1 MNQILRT
8 LIFNDSLYDAQF
20 IVNQLEK
27 WGYQIIDQRVKTLEE
42 MEEALSK
49 FPNWD
54 LLFADQSLPNFSTQE
69 TLTILKEK
77 SIDLLFIIHSGN
89 LNKAPNISFF
99 KYGIDDYVLK
109 GELQSLD
116 VVIERELKELN
127 LRKRHKKL
135 LNDLGYLAYY
145 QPLTGLANQ
154 TLFKILLSQEIKK
167 TKTNKLFAVLYIDLD
182 RFQTIKYTFGH
193 NCAEQLIIATVERL
207 KKSLHP
213 RHTLAHLSND
223 QFVLLLKDLESH
235 QEALA
240 ITNLIHQL
248 INSTFKLDGVM
259 VSTSASIGLVFS
271 DLGEKTAEDFLQF
284 SDSAMHQAKKLGKGQ
299 TVQFESYMIANAQER
314 LKLETDLLQG
324 IKNQEFF
331 LNYQPI
337 VSLATGKIVGFEALV
352 RWQHPVHGLIPPDKF
367 IPVAEETGLIILLS
381 EWIIIEACKRLG
393 WWQQLCPHLS
403 LQVNVN
409 LSTIQLI
416 SGNLLD
422 LLDRAIKDYQL
433 KPYTLKIE
441 ITETILINNYSLT
454 RDILTELKKK
464 QIQIALD
471 DFGTGYSCLN
481 YLNTLPVDTIK
492 LDSSFLKRDLKD
504 KKNLAL
510 IKSIINLVH
519 NLGLDLVAE
528 GIETEEEVAF
538 LQSLNCEYGQGYLF
552 SRPLN
557 YDAAEALMR
566 FMSTLK

>member
-8 LIFNDSLYDAQF
+8 LIFDNCIYDTQF

-27 WGYQIIDQRVKTLEE
+27 WGYQIIYQRVETLEE
-42 MEEALSK
+42 MQEALSK

-54 LLFADQSLPNFSTQE
+54 LFFADQSLPNFSTQE
-69 TLTILKEK
+69 TFKLLKEK
-77 SIDLLFIIHSGN
+77 CLDFPFVILSGSVN
-89 LNKAPNISFF
+89 RYTHVSFF
-99 KYGIDDYVLK
+99 KYGINDYVLK

-127 LRKRHKKL
+127 LRKRHRQL

-154 TLFKILLSQEIKK
+154 TLFKILLGQEIKK
-167 TKTNKLFAVLYIDLD
+167 TKKPKLFAVLYIDLD

-193 NCAEQLIIATVERL
+193 RCGEQLIIATVERL

-213 RHTLAHLSND
+213 RHTLGHLSND
-223 QFVLLLKDLESH
+223 QFVILLKDLESH

-240 ITNLIHQL
+240 ITYLIHQL
-248 INSTFKLDGVM
+248 INSPFQVDGVM

-271 DLGEKTAEDFLQF
+271 DIGEKTAEDFLQF
-284 SDSAMHQAKKLGKGQ
+284 SDSAMHQAKILGKGQ
-299 TVQFESYMIANAQER
+299 TVQFENYMIANAQER

-337 VSLATGKIVGFEALV
+337 VSLATGKVVAFEALV
-352 RWQHPVHGLIPPDKF
+352 RWQHPVNGLIPPDKF
-367 IPVAEETGLIILLS
+367 IPVAEETGLIILIS
-381 EWIIIEACKRLG
+381 EWIILEACKRLG
-393 WWQQLCPHLS
+393 LWQQLFPHMS
-403 LQVNVN
+403 FQVNVN
-409 LSTIQLI
+409 LSTMQLN
-416 SGNLLD
+416 SVNLLD
-422 LLDRAIKDYQL
+422 LLDRAIKDYRL

-441 ITETILINNYSLT
+441 ITETILINNYSVT

-464 QIQIALD
+464 KIKIALD

-481 YLNTLPVDTIK
+481 YLNTLPIDTIK
-492 LDSSFLKRDLKD
+492 LDRSFLKRDLTD
-504 KKNLAL
+504 KKSLAL

-519 NLGLDLVAE
+519 NQGLDLVAE

-538 LQSLNCEYGQGYLF
+538 LRSLDCEYGQGYLF

-566 FMSTLK
+566 LMSKLK